1 MRDFFFPD
9 SPYRQEINRQI
20 MKLKENGELKDMIH
34 KWWKPEKNEK
44 GEPYVCDDETDA
56 DETQS
61 MGIGNVGGV
70 FIVLVVGIFISLFL
84 GFMEFLWAV
93 RKTSIECKVI

>member
-1 MRDFFFPD
+1 MNEFSPD
-9 SPYRQEINRQI
+9 SPYRQEINKHI

-34 KWWKPEKNEK
+34 KWWKPEKDEDGNPHE
-44 GEPYVCDDETDA
+44 VCDDDNNL

-61 MGIGNVGGV
+61 MGLGNVGGV

-84 GFMEFLWAV
+84 GFLEFLWAV